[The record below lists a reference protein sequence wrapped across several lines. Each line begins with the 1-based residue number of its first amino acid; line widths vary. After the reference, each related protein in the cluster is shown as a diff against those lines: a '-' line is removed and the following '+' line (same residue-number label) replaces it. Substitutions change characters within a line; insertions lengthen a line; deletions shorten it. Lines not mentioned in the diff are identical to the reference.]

1 MSSGGSRFTTG
12 QSPPQQPPQPPPQQ
26 QPISNTQYSGPA
38 VDYSM
43 GYARTFQQPSFYNP
57 FVGYYGA
64 NQPFGS
70 GAGGFAQPYGGFA
83 QPYGGFAQPYGGFGF
98 GFGAPFGFG
107 LGSLF
112 GQFNPYNPNR
122 PRNQP
127 PNQPPPVR
135 PPSPPVSTPQGPIDN
150 WGAGEQFDT
159 GLVPTGFNWQKY
171 VSTNPDLGQAGIDT
185 EIEAQRHYAKYGRT
199 ENRPGDFILSQPAA
213 QTTYVEQTFFNPS
226 QEIRRSIPNPL
237 IMPSQP
243 AAQTQSSYQNT
254 GGGIQGLFDFE
265 PRRMDQMLGLA
276 QAADMRRGIS
286 DYQVPQSGGWFT
298 TDDGMRLWNA

>member
-127 PNQPPPVR
+127 PSQPPPVR
-135 PPSPPVSTPQGPIDN
+135 PPSTPVSTPQGPIDN

-213 QTTYVEQTFFNPS
+213 QT
-226 QEIRRSIPNPL
+226 
-237 IMPSQP
+237 
-243 AAQTQSSYQNT
+243 QSGYQNM
-254 GGGIQGLFDFE
+254 GGGIQGLFDFD

-276 QAADMRRGIS
+276 QTAEIRRG
-286 DYQVPQSGGWFT
+286 DPNYQSPQSGGWFT
-298 TDDGMRLWNA
+298 TDNGMRLWNA